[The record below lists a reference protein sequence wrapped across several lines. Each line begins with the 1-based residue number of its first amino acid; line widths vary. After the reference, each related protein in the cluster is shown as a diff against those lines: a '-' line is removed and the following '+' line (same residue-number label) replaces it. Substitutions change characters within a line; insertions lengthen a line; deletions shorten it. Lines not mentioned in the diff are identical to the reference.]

1 MNEKKITRRSFISS
15 SCAGLISAGL
25 IGPFN
30 LFPGEEKQ
38 IIRRTLGRTGLKVPI
53 VSMGVMNA
61 RNPEI
66 IKHSFQLGV
75 RLFDTAKAYGNGKNE
90 QLLGQVVKDPGIR
103 RQVILQTKILHP
115 VGSGLGRSPE
125 PLPEKEIKKKFIEK
139 VNGSLRR
146 LQTDYIDVL
155 YYHAVDDLGRLNDA
169 GVKEALLQLK
179 KEGKTRF
186 LGIST
191 HSKILDQICA
201 AGVFDI
207 IMVQLNFIMA
217 DDTEH
222 TRSIQKAAAKGLGI
236 IAMKTQ
242 GGNRLAGSI
251 MNHSAALKWV
261 LKNEWVT
268 TAIPGYTN
276 SEQLKENFSAA
287 YNLEYTKAEK
297 EFLTDRKVKLG
308 MNFCRWCRKCMGDC
322 PQQIDVPTL
331 MRVHMYAFGYN
342 NFQQAYDTLQTIP
355 ESANIKNCSSCSSC
369 SVKCRHTVDIAANIK
384 QLKKALL

>member
-1 MNEKKITRRSFISS
+1 MNEKKITRRAFISS
-15 SCAGLISAGL
+15 SCAGIISASLMGS
-25 IGPFN
+25 FD

-38 IIRRTLGRTGLKVPI
+38 IIRRTLGRTGLNVPI
-53 VSMGVMNA
+53 VSMGVMNT
-61 RNPEI
+61 RNPGI

-90 QLLGQVVKDPGIR
+90 LMLGQVVKELGVR

-115 VGSGLGRSPE
+115 VGRGLGRSPE
-125 PLPEKEIKKKFIEK
+125 PLPETEIKKKFIEN

-179 KEGKTRF
+179 KEGKARF

-191 HSKILDQICA
+191 HSEILDQICA
-201 AGVFDI
+201 AGIFDI
-207 IMVQLNFIMA
+207 IMLQLNFTMA
-217 DDTEH
+217 DDTEYIQ
-222 TRSIQKAAAKGLGI
+222 SIRKAAAKGSGI

-261 LKNEWVT
+261 LQNEWVT

-276 SEQLKENFSAA
+276 LKQLKENFSAA

-297 EFLTDRKVKLG
+297 EFLTDRKVKLV

-322 PQQIDVPTL
+322 PRQTDVPTL
-331 MRVHMYAFGYN
+331 MRVHMYAFGYR

-355 ESANIKNCSSCSSC
+355 GSASIKNCSSCSSC
-369 SVKCRHTVDIAANIK
+369 RVTCRHTVDIAANI
-384 QLKKALL
+384 QRLKKALL